1 VAVRDGKVLAR
12 RLVRPSGGLARP
24 GGAVPWRLEAAQPGS
39 PDGLRLVPCP
49 QAAGPLAAGQVRVA
63 VRAAGMN
70 FRDVLISLGMYP
82 GAAVPGGEIA
92 GVVTGTGPGVTALAP
107 GDRVLG
113 IAEGGFGPAAV
124 TDARL
129 LVPIPAGWSFAAAA
143 AVPVA
148 FGTAWYGLVDVAAA
162 QPGQRLLVH
171 AATGGVGMAAV
182 TIARFLGLEVFA
194 TASPGKHGLL
204 ATMGLDAAHIASSRD
219 AGFEG
224 QFLAATGGAGMDIV
238 LNALAGDLTDASLR
252 LLPRGGVLAEMGKTD
267 MRDAGRV
274 AAEHPGVA
282 YRPFD
287 LAQTNPARLGE
298 ILARVTGLLA
308 AGELQAAP
316 VACWDVRR
324 APEAFR
330 FMSQARHAGK
340 MVLTIPPDP
349 AAPREPG
356 TVLVTGGTGMLG
368 GLVAGHLARTGRAAA
383 LVLASRSGPAAAGA
397 AGLAAALAGA
407 GAAVRVAACDT
418 AGRAALAAL
427 LDRAGPLTGVV
438 HTAGVVDDGVITS
451 LTAGRV
457 DAVMRPKADA
467 AWHLHELTAGMDLE
481 LFVLF
486 SSAAAVFGGAGQGN
500 YAAGNAFLDG
510 LAAARAAA
518 GLPGQSLAWGLWA
531 GASAITGHLGAGDL
545 DRISRGGMTALS
557 QDEGLALLDA
567 AGARDEALLVPA
579 RLDLSRTRSG
589 TAGLPPLLRGLAGAP
604 LRPAAAASPGPG
616 AAGGLRRQLAGLPG
630 PDQDRVLADLVRAH
644 AAAVLG
650 HASAE
655 AVEPGRAFKELG
667 FDSLTAVE
675 LRNRL
680 AAAAGLRLPATLIFD
695 YPTPAAVAG
704 FLHAELTPEAA
715 DTTESIFAELDQ
727 VESSLSI
734 IAMDSG
740 MRETVTRRLQTLL
753 SNWVKV
759 QDATEPQVANIEFQS
774 ATPGEIFDFL
784 DKELGSS

>member
-1 VAVRDGKVLAR
+1 
-12 RLVRPSGGLARP
+12 
-24 GGAVPWRLEAAQPGS
+24 
-39 PDGLRLVPCP
+39 
-49 QAAGPLAAGQVRVA
+49 
-63 VRAAGMN
+63 MN

-82 GAAVPGGEIA
+82 GAAVLGGEIA
-92 GVVTGTGPGVTALAP
+92 GVVTGTGPGVSGLVP

-113 IAEGGFGPAAV
+113 VAEGGFGPVVV
-124 TDARL
+124 TDARV

-148 FGTAWYGLVDVAAA
+148 FATAWYGLVDVAAA

-182 TIARFLGLEVFA
+182 SIGRFLGLEVFA

-204 ATMGLDAAHIASSRD
+204 GEMGFDAAHIASSRD
-219 AGFEG
+219 GGFEG
-224 QFLAATGGAGMDIV
+224 QFLAVTGGAGMDIV
-238 LNALAGDLTDASLR
+238 LNALAGELTDASLR

-267 MRDAGRV
+267 VRDAAQV
-274 AAEHPGVA
+274 AAGHPGVA

-287 LAQTNPARLGE
+287 LAQTSPGELGK

-308 AGELQAAP
+308 SGELAAAP

-356 TVLVTGGTGMLG
+356 AVLVTGGTGMLG
-368 GLVAGHLARTGRAAA
+368 GLVAGHLARTGRAAG
-383 LVLASRSGPAAAGA
+383 LVLVSRSGPAAAGA
-397 AGLAAALAGA
+397 AGLAAELAAAGA
-407 GAAVRVAACDT
+407 GVRVAACDT
-418 AGRAALAAL
+418 GDRAALAAL

-438 HTAGVVDDGVITS
+438 HAAGVVDDGVISS
-451 LTAGRV
+451 LAADRI

-481 LFVLF
+481 SFVLF

-510 LAAARAAA
+510 LAAARRAA

-531 GASAITGHLGAGDL
+531 GTSAITGHLGAGDL
-545 DRISRGGMTALS
+545 DRISRGGMTPLG
-557 QDEGLALLDA
+557 QQEGLALLDA
-567 AGARDEALLVPA
+567 AAAREEALLVPA
-579 RLDLSRTRSG
+579 RLDLAGMRARAG
-589 TAGLPPLLRGLAGAP
+589 TAELPPLLRGLAGVP
-604 LRPAAAASPGPG
+604 LRPAAAAGPG
-616 AAGGLRRQLAGLPG
+616 AGAEGGLRRQLAGLAG
-630 PDQDRVLADLVRAH
+630 PDRDRVLADLVRAH

-680 AAAAGLRLPATLIFD
+680 AAAAGLRLPATLVFD
-695 YPTPAAVAG
+695 HPTPAAVAG
-704 FLHAELTPEAA
+704 FLRAELTPEAA
-715 DTTESIFAELDQ
+715 DTTVSIFAELDQ
-727 VESSLSI
+727 IESSLSI
-734 IAMDSG
+734 IATDSET
-740 MRETVTRRLQTLL
+740 RETITRRLQILL

-759 QDATEPQVANIEFQS
+759 QDTTEPRVANIEFQS